1 MQQSSALRK
10 VDDYNSAVVTKP
22 SEQEPQFGQR
32 PNPKAKPV
40 TPTVPVVRH
49 VVEERV
55 IRLKT
60 PEETEEE
67 KFASKAPPPLSLYHT
82 DGFKQQVKP
91 LVPTIFNDILSNI
104 FTYLL
109 ILALTTLAVF
119 KVYQVQ
125 MTRDMTAKYNEV
137 KLYNESLHRQW
148 LSLLSDRAAL
158 TEYTIIRNNA
168 STNLEMVQPK
178 TEDEVVIDL
187 R

>member
-1 MQQSSALRK
+1 M
-10 VDDYNSAVVTKP
+10 
-22 SEQEPQFGQR
+22 
-32 PNPKAKPV
+32 
-40 TPTVPVVRH
+40 
-49 VVEERV
+49 
-55 IRLKT
+55 
-60 PEETEEE
+60 
-67 KFASKAPPPLSLYHT
+67 
-82 DGFKQQVKP
+82 
-91 LVPTIFNDILSNI
+91 SNI

-158 TEYTIIRNNA
+158 TEYTIIRKNA